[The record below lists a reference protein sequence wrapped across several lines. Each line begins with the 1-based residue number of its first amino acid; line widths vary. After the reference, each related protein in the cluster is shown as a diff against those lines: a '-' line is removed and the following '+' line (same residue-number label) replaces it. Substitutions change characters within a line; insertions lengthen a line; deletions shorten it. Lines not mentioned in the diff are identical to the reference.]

1 MTTFAAALE
10 MIGAN
15 AMPGTDLIV
24 ASMAPGRGIEHAV
37 MSTVSHLEIPRDANV
52 YLAGGAFAPGTV
64 SANEGRS
71 QKNVRQVLWLQFDA
85 DLIDYSGMDAVAL
98 HEMPQAQLNRW
109 IEAQQADV
117 EEIFRS
123 IGLPIHRLD
132 YTGYGLCAYLYL
144 EPSVDLDIPTIK
156 DAHKAFIAAINETAG
171 MPLVDTSA
179 SDSGTRITRIPGS
192 FNVKNPDLPR
202 EVRTILYQP
211 STFVTMDQLR
221 FALKRAEQRPQRQP
235 LPSTKELPAKTAEE
249 VVAAVTP
256 YWTLGQKHALSLAL
270 SGMLA
275 KSGVPEEQAM
285 SIVERLSASD
295 DKPWDRERTVRDS
308 YNRARSGLETRG
320 FCSLREML
328 PESVVSYIGE
338 RLDRFEKAKTGA
350 FRFEA
355 NSSAARESEKHVS
368 VLHVEPVPGICYQGW
383 VGDYVSMML
392 PLCEAPESFHL
403 GSGLALI
410 GASCGRRV
418 SARYVSKSLYAN
430 LYVMI
435 VGVAGNSRKDTA
447 IEFAINM
454 PEHQD
459 GRSWNDSPYQVL
471 TDVGSPQG
479 LMLALQK
486 TPNVWLYVTEYQ
498 RLAQNA
504 HRSSTSAIFPLL
516 TTAWNTPRKL
526 ENITAGS
533 PIEAKFPY
541 LSTLAAVQPE
551 ILAKE
556 MLPSDIE
563 NGFASRWLFVPGEGR
578 LPMAEPPDIDEAAAH
593 TLYGTLL
600 NTLERYEKGPNG
612 ETRLY
617 LSEDARERWLSWY
630 DEDSGRPVDSDDEAS
645 MKSRLGVHIRKLAL
659 IYAASAG
666 EKEIQ
671 LSNIDAAI
679 AFVEWSWVHTR
690 QMMQT
695 WGVPTFNQIEARVEV
710 VLKRMGP
717 IKRRILSKQ
726 CKSRKWSA
734 VEFSRVVDV
743 MLKNGTVEMDAEG
756 VLLWAR

>member
-10 MIGAN
+10 KIGAN

-98 HEMPQAQLNRW
+98 HEMPQAKLNRW
-109 IEAQQADV
+109 IEAQQEDV

-249 VVAAVTP
+249 VVAAVTR

-275 KSGVPEEQAM
+275 KSGVPEDQAM
-285 SIVERLSASD
+285 AIVERLSASD

-320 FCSLREML
+320 FYSLREML

-338 RLDRFEKAKTGA
+338 RLDRFEQAKTGA

-355 NSSAARESEKHVS
+355 EPRSGHETHVS
-368 VLHVEPVPGICYQGW
+368 TLNVEPVPGICYQGW

-392 PLCEAPESFHL
+392 PLCEAPEQFHL
-403 GSGLALI
+403 ASGLGLI
-410 GASCGRRV
+410 GASAGRRV

-430 LYVMI
+430 MYIMI

-454 PEHQD
+454 PDRQD

-479 LMLALQK
+479 LMSILQK
-486 TPNVWLYVTEYQ
+486 TPNVWLYVTEYE

-516 TTAWNTPRKL
+516 TTAWNTPRKI
-526 ENITAGS
+526 ENVTIGN

-541 LSTLAAVQPE
+541 LSTIAAVQPDV
-551 ILAKE
+551 LTKE
-556 MLPSDIE
+556 MLPGDIS
-563 NGFASRWLFVPGEGR
+563 NGFASRWLFVPGAGR
-578 LPMAEPPDIDEAAAH
+578 DPMAEPPDIDEAAAH
-593 TLYGTLL
+593 KLYGSLL
-600 NTLERYEKGPNG
+600 NTLEKYEKGPNG
-612 ETRLY
+612 ETRLI
-617 LSEDARERWLSWY
+617 LSSEAHDRWLNWY
-630 DEDSGRPVDSDDEAS
+630 DEDGRRPVNSDDEAS

-666 EKEIQ
+666 AKEIG
-671 LSNIDAAI
+671 LNHLEAAI

-695 WGVPTFNQIEARVEV
+695 WGVPTFNQLEARIEQ
-710 VLKRMGP
+710 VLKKTGF
-717 IKRRILSKQ
+717 IKRRDLQ
-726 CKSRKWSA
+726 GHCKSRKWGA
-734 VEFSRVVDV
+734 VEFARVLDV
-743 MLKNGTVEMDAEG
+743 MVKNGNVEVDAEG
-756 VLLWAR
+756 LHSWAR